1 MKYAYYPGCSLM
13 ESAREFDV
21 SVRAVMDRLG
31 VELMEIP
38 DWTCCGASAAE
49 PVSKLMNYALPA
61 RNLAIV
67 QDELPGLD
75 ILAPCSACYLN
86 LLKVNREVVGQRH
99 LHGRVNEVLAAS
111 GLTYRGEVKV
121 RHLLDVLL
129 NDVGAGIMAQ
139 KVARGLEGM
148 KLAPYYGCQILR
160 PYPVFDSPGRPASME
175 PIIRAMGGEVHEWEC
190 GNRCCGASLMVGHR
204 DVALHSVAAIL
215 DQAEGADAVVTVC
228 PLCQMNLEVYQGQ
241 AVKVGGR
248 RIPVLYLTQLM
259 SLALGLGESDV
270 QLGKNLT
277 LNAGARHGIETRA
290 WSVTLQAED
299 AVPGQ
304 ASRMG
309 QDDPG
314 EARPD
319 RPDKK
324 SNLNKGANHV

>member
-31 VELMEIP
+31 AELIEIP

-75 ILAPCSACYLN
+75 VLAPCSACYLN
-86 LLKVNREVVGQRH
+86 LLKVNREVVGERH

-111 GLTYRGEVKV
+111 GLTYRGEVNV

-139 KVARGLEGM
+139 KVTRGLEGM

-160 PYPVFDSPGRPASME
+160 PYPVFDSPGRPTSME
-175 PIIRAMGGEVHEWEC
+175 PIIRAMGGQVHEWDC

-215 DQAEGADAVVTVC
+215 DQADGADAVVTVC
-228 PLCQMNLEVYQGQ
+228 PLCQMNLEAYQGD
-241 AVKVGGR
+241 AVRAGGR
-248 RIPVLYLTQLM
+248 RVPVLYLTQVM
-259 SLALGLGESDV
+259 GLALGLGEEAV
-270 QLGKNLT
+270 QLGKNLS
-277 LNAGARHGIETRA
+277 LSAGARHGIEARA
-290 WSVTLQAED
+290 WSLGLQAED
-299 AVPGQ
+299 AESGQ
-304 ASRMG
+304 G
-309 QDDPG
+309 GPG
-314 EARPD
+314 EPGTD
-319 RPDKK
+319 RPEKK